1 MAFRNEIT
9 AGTTLIREA
18 IQSQDYDPG
27 DAGWTIN
34 ADGSAEFNN
43 VTIRGG
49 TVVGGVAL
57 YYDGTPALGNLI
69 MSIAA
74 SAGADDFGN
83 AYVAGVGVYGTSNTV
98 TVKND
103 AGDMVRL
110 RVDAPSGLSDTTA
123 PGLELRKSTDTGDG
137 ASITEYDDT
146 FSRGMLLL
154 SPSPVVGGSLGEDF
168 AGIQLDGRFATDPI
182 INMYA
187 TGPDSHV
194 AINSTVFNW
203 EGEVLSYPGPHS
215 FTPSLGNG
223 GSAAYSQRVGW
234 YYKLGPMVFFNAY
247 FVVSTAGS
255 GVNPLTLHGPTNVD
269 RTHRQSVWGY
279 AEGLTAGNNGVHNVV
294 GFQSGS
300 AQVWDRVRTYT
311 GANIAGADLLVG
323 AVLTYQGWYREEV

>member
-18 IQSQDYDPG
+18 IRSQDFESG
-27 DAGWTIN
+27 SAGWTIN

-74 SAGADDFGN
+74 AAGTDDFGN

-98 TVKND
+98 TVRNS
-103 AGDMVRL
+103 AGDSVRL
-110 RVDAPSGLSDTTA
+110 RPDAPSAISDSTA

-137 ASITEYDDT
+137 ASLTEYDNT
-146 FSRGMLLL
+146 FNRGALLL
-154 SPSPVVGGSLGEDF
+154 SPSPVVGGELGLDF
-168 AGIQLDGRFATDPI
+168 AGLELEGRFSTDPAVRL
-182 INMYA
+182 YA
-187 TGPDSHV
+187 NGPDSIV
-194 AINSTVFNW
+194 SINDTIFDW
-203 EGEVLSYPGPHS
+203 QGQILSYPGPFD

-223 GSAAYSQRVGW
+223 GAATYSQRVG
-234 YYKLGPMVFFNAY
+234 YYYRIGPMIFFNAY
-247 FVVSTAGS
+247 FVVSGAGS
-255 GVNPLTLHGPTNVD
+255 GVNPLTLHGPSNVD
-269 RTHRQSVWGY
+269 RTHRQVCYGY
-279 AEGLTAGNNGVHNVV
+279 AESLTAGNNGAHNVV
-294 GFQSGS
+294 AFQSGS
-300 AQVWDRVRTYT
+300 AQVWDRVRNYS
-311 GANIAGADLLVG
+311 GGNITGADLQAG